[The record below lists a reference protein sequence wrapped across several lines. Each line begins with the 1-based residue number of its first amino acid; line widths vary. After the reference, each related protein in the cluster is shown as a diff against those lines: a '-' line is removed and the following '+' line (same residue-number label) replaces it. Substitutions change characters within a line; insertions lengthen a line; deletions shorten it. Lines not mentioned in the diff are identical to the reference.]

1 MSGSARWAKRGL
13 AAAGGLAVAVVVGA
27 VVLRRLSTSRFGP
40 RQANTYLIVGL
51 GDSVPAG
58 TAAGGPDFLR
68 ILGETAHRETGRAFR
83 VLNLAVPGLTVRGLM
98 RQLRLPGV
106 RQPVADAD
114 AVVVTIGAND
124 FSWPLVR
131 GRGRAPGRSQ
141 VRDAAAPARRSARAA
156 GGRPGRPHQR
166 RPRDRVLEHLE
177 GRRSGGA
184 ARARPRSDVRR
195 PHPPAERSAPR
206 AGRTVRV
213 HVRRPLPAVQGCR
226 RSRPDRTARP
236 GRRAPQCGGAFGDRG
251 SCPRRGAT
259 GAGGATL
266 TAGWRDPPASWR
278 REWDSNPRN
287 GHPLGRFQ
295 GGCTSPLCDL
305 ALRVSRWY
313 RTRTNS
319 CRPRDGR
326 RTGL

>member
-131 GRGRAPGRSQ
+131 GRAGHLVEAKFATLRHRLDGVLGRLADVRAGRTSGVLVTGYWNISRDGDRAARLGPVHAATSDVLTRRLNALLRELAERYGFTFVDLYRPFKGAGDLDPTALLARDGAHPNAAGHSVIAAA
-141 VRDAAAPARRSARAA
+141 VRDAALRARAA
-156 GGRPGRPHQR
+156 RH
-166 RPRDRVLEHLE
+166 
-177 GRRSGGA
+177 
-184 ARARPRSDVRR
+184 
-195 PHPPAERSAPR
+195 
-206 AGRTVRV
+206 
-213 HVRRPLPAVQGCR
+213 
-226 RSRPDRTARP
+226 
-236 GRRAPQCGGAFGDRG
+236 
-251 SCPRRGAT
+251 
-259 GAGGATL
+259 
-266 TAGWRDPPASWR
+266 
-278 REWDSNPRN
+278 
-287 GHPLGRFQ
+287 
-295 GGCTSPLCDL
+295 
-305 ALRVSRWY
+305 
-313 RTRTNS
+313 
-319 CRPRDGR
+319 
-326 RTGL
+326 